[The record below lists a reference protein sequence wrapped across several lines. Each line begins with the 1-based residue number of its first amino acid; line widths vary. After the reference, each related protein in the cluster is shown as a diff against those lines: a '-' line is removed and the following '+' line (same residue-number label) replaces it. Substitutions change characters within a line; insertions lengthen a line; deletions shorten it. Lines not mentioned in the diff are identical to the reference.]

1 MLLNGWKYSLLQ
13 VSMILPGLVTSGR
26 MRSPCVSHWI
36 VSYRSSNLQ
45 NKNCIHCRVS
55 KRCKICNY
63 FSLIFLCKGCALC
76 LNFLHTKKHI
86 VHFWLKLGLW
96 LQKCHLTIIVLT
108 WKGCGVHFI
117 SLICLNLQI
126 FAPDSIETME
136 LQNIKKPKTALISII
151 TTNKHDYKQIPKEE
165 SFALT
170 SFKLPEYM

>member
-117 SLICLNLQI
+117 SLIALNLQI
-126 FAPDSIETME
+126 LAPDSIEKME
-136 LQNIKKPKTALISII
+136 LQNMKKTHQNSPNI
-151 TTNKHDYKQIPKEE
+151 THDYKQNPKEE

-170 SFKLPEYM
+170 SFKLPEFM